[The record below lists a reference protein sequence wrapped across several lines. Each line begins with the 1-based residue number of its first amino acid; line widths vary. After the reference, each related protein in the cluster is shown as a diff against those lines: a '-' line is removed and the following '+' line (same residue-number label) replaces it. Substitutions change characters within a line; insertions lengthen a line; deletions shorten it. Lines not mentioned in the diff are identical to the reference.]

1 MKGSGSRLGC
11 VMLLMI
17 SSLAVWATVSIRN
30 AAALSTGISAPVCNS
45 GAPIG
50 NTADIEAIKQLGRS
64 MGDAMVAVDI
74 DKLNAIYADDWA
86 TVGSSGRINTKQSL
100 LDNVESGKS
109 KLLWYELG
117 PIDVQVVGDVA
128 VAHGTVKEKRING
141 FNGEVVYMD
150 LLRKRAGKWVVVRSA
165 GATASAGN

>member
-1 MKGSGSRLGC
+1 MKTSVSRQRC
-11 VMLLMI
+11 AMLLLI

-30 AAALSTGISAPVCNS
+30 ASALGKGITAPVCNP
-45 GAPIG
+45 GTPIG
-50 NTADIEAIKQLGRS
+50 DPADINAIKQLGRS

-74 DKLNAIYADDWA
+74 NKLNEIYADDWA
-86 TVGSSGRINTKQSL
+86 TVGSSGKVHTKQSL

-128 VAHGTVKEKRING
+128 VAHGTVKERRING

-165 GATASAGN
+165 GSTANAGN